1 MDAPL
6 SLRPPTRPERLLE
19 LDQAMRQAID
29 QRDGEAVRQLA
40 KRHSLELREGARHP
54 PDDGGAWLR
63 EAADRL
69 RELVVRAQAA
79 RDAIGA
85 EISGLDIQRK
95 LMGAPVVAH
104 GPRGGRS
111 FRA

>member
-1 MDAPL
+1 MPEPL
-6 SLRPPTRPERLLE
+6 PLRPPPHERLLE
-19 LDQAMRQAID
+19 LDQALRQAID
-29 QRDGEAVRQLA
+29 QRDGEAAHLIA
-40 KRHSLELREGARHP
+40 KRQARELRNMAKQP

-85 EISGLDIQRK
+85 EICGLEYQRK
-95 LMGAPVVAH
+95 LVGAPAAAY
-104 GPRGGRS
+104 GPRSGRS
-111 FRA
+111 FQA